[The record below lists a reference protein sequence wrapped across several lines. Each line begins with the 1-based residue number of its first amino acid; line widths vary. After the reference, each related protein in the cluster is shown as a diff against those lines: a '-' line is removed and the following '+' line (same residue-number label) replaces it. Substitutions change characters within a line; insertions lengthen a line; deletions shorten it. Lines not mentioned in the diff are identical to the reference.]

1 MDKRE
6 ERKSLE
12 KTHMVCKGKSVGT
25 DRRTMRIRCWKKK
38 KRREE
43 RSTNG
48 WASSAFAIV
57 KILEMVFV

>member
-1 MDKRE
+1 
-6 ERKSLE
+6 
-12 KTHMVCKGKSVGT
+12 MVCKGKSVGT
-25 DRRTMRIRCWKKK
+25 DRRTMRIRCWKKKK

>member
-38 KRREE
+38 KEGKREAQMGGQ
-43 RSTNG
+43 T
-48 WASSAFAIV
+48 V
-57 KILEMVFV
+57 HLQ